1 MVCTLVHAI
10 IRSGWVKV
18 GDKGGG
24 KVEGGDERIVA
35 CTCLRPLLD
44 DVCDVFKGDIAS
56 DHAAGPGIS
65 PIYRLSCV
73 TNLRAAALGRRIRT
87 L

>member
-10 IRSGWVKV
+10 IRSGGVRV

-56 DHAAGPGIS
+56 DPMLITYEHPKV
-65 PIYRLSCV
+65 RLYAVRYALV
-73 TNLRAAALGRRIRT
+73 TDFLH
-87 L
+87 

>member
-10 IRSGWVKV
+10 IRSGGVRV

-56 DHAAGPGIS
+56 DDTSTGE
-65 PIYRLSCV
+65 
-73 TNLRAAALGRRIRT
+73 RRWVAYPSSGM
-87 L
+87 